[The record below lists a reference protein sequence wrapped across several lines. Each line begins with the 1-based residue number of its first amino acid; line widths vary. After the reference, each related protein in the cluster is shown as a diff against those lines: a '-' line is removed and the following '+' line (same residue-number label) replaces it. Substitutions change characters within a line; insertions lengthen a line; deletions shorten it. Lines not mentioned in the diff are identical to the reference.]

1 MCGYKYG
8 EEIDYSISLLNVTDS
23 IKLKEFDCDNFKLN
37 YYIHNEIIVN
47 GQVKNED
54 GLIFKFVDDKKDKII
69 AVVSLAASAI
79 IHTETNYMELLP
91 SAKIDVFAIDKSY
104 QKLHYDNESETAID
118 RENHYYF
125 SDCILAEVIRHCV
138 EISEK
143 SILVNF
149 ILLYANREKIR
160 FYERNGFL
168 EFEEYMEKENK
179 AEINADLPMY
189 MKLC

>member
-1 MCGYKYG
+1 MCEYKYG

-79 IHTETNYMELLP
+79 IHTETNYMELLL
-91 SAKIDVFAIDKSY
+91 SIRVTK
-104 QKLHYDNESETAID
+104 N
-118 RENHYYF
+118 
-125 SDCILAEVIRHCV
+125 CIMTMSLKRLWIGRT
-138 EISEK
+138 IT
-143 SILVNF
+143 ILV
-149 ILLYANREKIR
+149 IVYWL
-160 FYERNGFL
+160 
-168 EFEEYMEKENK
+168 
-179 AEINADLPMY
+179 
-189 MKLC
+189 KL

>member
-1 MCGYKYG
+1 MCEYRYG
-8 EEIDYSISLLNVTDS
+8 EEIEYSISLLDFKDS
-23 IKLKEFDCDNFKLN
+23 SKLKEFDCCNWKLN
-37 YYIHNEIIVN
+37 NYIHNEIIEN

-54 GLIFKFVDDKKDKII
+54 GLIFKFVDNKKDKII
-69 AVVSLAASAI
+69 AIVSLAASAI

-91 SAKIDVFAIDKSY
+91 SAKIDVFAVDKSY
-104 QKLHYDNESETAID
+104 QKLHYDNESEMAVD
-118 RENHYYF
+118 REEHYYF
-125 SDCILAEVIRHCV
+125 SDCILAEVIRRCV

-143 SILVNF
+143 NILINF

-160 FYERNGFL
+160 FYKRNGFL

-179 AEINADLPMY
+179 AEINANLPMY

>member
-1 MCGYKYG
+1 MCEYKYG

-79 IHTETNYMELLP
+79 IHTETNYMELLL

-104 QKLHYDNESETAID
+104 QKLHYDNESETAMD

-179 AEINADLPMY
+179 AETNANLPMY